1 MPSYISL
8 INWTD
13 QGVRAAGDTMSRAE
27 AAREVARGV
36 GGELTQIFWT
46 VGAYDLVIISEF
58 PDDESLAAFL
68 LRMGVLGNI
77 RTNTL
82 RAHGPD
88 EMTAALRRIG

>member
-1 MPSYISL
+1 MPTYISL

-13 QGVRAAGDTMSRAE
+13 QGIRAVGDTVSRAE
-27 AAREVARGV
+27 SAREVARRA

-46 VGAYDLVIISEF
+46 VGEYDLVIVAEF

-68 LRMGVLGNI
+68 LQMGVLGNI

-88 EMTAALRRIG
+88 EMAGVLRRIG